1 MGRSGCLEGVPGSGP
16 VSGVVV
22 NGCGGLA
29 GLRGRACDHAA
40 MSVLEWTVAGGLAG
54 WAVARLV
61 GADRWR
67 YAEAWAAPLL
77 SFTPQATAGAWAGAL
92 LIRGRGARVTAGLA
106 GTALTA
112 AIAPRALPRRQPPA
126 SGPAL
131 RLMTANLQLGRAA
144 AAPLVELARRT
155 RADVLFVQ
163 ELTDE
168 AAARLLRAGLSA
180 LLPHHITQAV
190 PGGAGGGGIYARHP
204 LSDGLPMPP
213 TSLAQPSA
221 RLDLPSGQSVQLVCV
236 HARPPTPP
244 GSRDAVARWR
254 EVLSVLPPPGHTP
267 VILAGDFNAT
277 LDHAQ
282 LRRLLRL
289 GHHDAALQA
298 GNALVPTW
306 RPPPAGCPAL
316 LAIDHI
322 LIDPRCAVRATS
334 VHRLPGSDHRALYAR
349 LRLPA
354 QADHSPAT

>member
-1 MGRSGCLEGVPGSGP
+1 
-16 VSGVVV
+16 
-22 NGCGGLA
+22 
-29 GLRGRACDHAA
+29 
-40 MSVLEWTVAGGLAG
+40 MSALEWTVAGGLAG
-54 WAVARLV
+54 WAAARLA

-67 YAEAWAAPLL
+67 CAEAWAVPLL
-77 SFTPQATAGAWAGAL
+77 SFTPQATAGAWAGVL

-106 GTALTA
+106 GTVLTA
-112 AIAPRALPRRQPPA
+112 AIASRALPRRQPPA

-131 RLMTANLQLGRAA
+131 RLLTANLQLGRAA

-155 RADVLFVQ
+155 GADVLFVQ

-168 AAARLLRAGLSA
+168 AAARLQRAGLSA
-180 LLPHHITQAV
+180 LLPHRITQAV
-190 PGGAGGGGIYARHP
+190 ADGAGGGGIYARHP
-204 LSDGLPMPP
+204 LSDGLPVPP
-213 TSLAQPSA
+213 ASLAQPSA

-236 HARPPTPP
+236 HARPPKPWP
-244 GSRDAVARWR
+244 GDAVARWR
-254 EVLSVLPPPGHTP
+254 GELSILPPPGDTP

-298 GNALVPTW
+298 GNALVSTW
-306 RPPPAGCPAL
+306 RPEPAGCPAL

-354 QADHSPAT
+354 QADRSPAVAT